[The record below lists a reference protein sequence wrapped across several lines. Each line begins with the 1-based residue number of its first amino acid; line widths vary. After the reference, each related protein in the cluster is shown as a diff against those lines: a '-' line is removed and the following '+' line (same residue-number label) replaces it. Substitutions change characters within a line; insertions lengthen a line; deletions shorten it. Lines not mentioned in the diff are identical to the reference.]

1 MTTETKYRS
10 AATQLLHQAR
20 QELSNGDARQASEK
34 GWGAAAQAVK
44 AVAETRGWKHDTIAD
59 IFNAVTR
66 LSKETGNDNLI
77 NLILVAGSLEINSH
91 ENCQPNRMVAVGVD
105 KVAEFVTIMAEM
117 E

>member
-10 AATQLLHQAR
+10 AATQLLQQAR
-20 QELSNGDARQASEK
+20 LELDAGDARQASEK
-34 GWGAAAQAVK
+34 GWEAAAQAVK
-44 AVAETRGWKHDTIAD
+44 SVAEIRGWEHDTEAD
-59 IFNAVTR
+59 LFLAVSR
-66 LSKETGNDNLI
+66 LSKETANDNLI

-91 ENCQPNRMVAVGVD
+91 EDCQPNRMVAVGVE